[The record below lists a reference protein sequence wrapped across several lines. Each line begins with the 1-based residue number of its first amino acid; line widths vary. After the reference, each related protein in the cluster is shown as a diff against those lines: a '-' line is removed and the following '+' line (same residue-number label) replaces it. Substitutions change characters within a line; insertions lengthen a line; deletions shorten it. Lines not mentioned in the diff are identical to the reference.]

1 MVDDDLGP
9 EGFST
14 RGIPSAK
21 RGLDKRVVDNL
32 VAEAVERWAELKRR
46 YDALQAEVDRAGG
59 LEHLTRNLKSV
70 GDDVTKILEVAKE
83 AADRMRERAQTDMT
97 TANAALE
104 EQAAAVVREAE
115 QQAFQMRG
123 DAWNTGIELL
133 DLVRE
138 TSSAIIA
145 EAEDDALLIRAEA
158 ERESHRRLA
167 VTRKEQ
173 DDILRNARYELDR
186 QIAVA
191 RDLAAEML
199 ETAQEEGIELHPT
212 PEQDMRR
219 RELLDDIERLRALRG
234 IEEVSVL
241 TAEPIMAR
249 SRDDRIRR
257 EDSGFRD
264 FEPGLGELSDS
275 LAAEVEQLGGKR
287 GSAVSTAPPKA
298 ASRRLPRSDSDD
310 VGTLFEA
317 LRTTSDVEVVVETE
331 EPVERVERVP
341 RPTVDPLVVHER
353 AVVPAHN
360 LGLRDLKRRIVDL
373 QAEALE
379 ALRTTGWTPEPRAL
393 LAALAPS
400 LDQAVQRASAGGVA
414 AARTLAGIEVD
425 GPIGSDRARRLMS
438 MMAQELAS
446 QLRSAAGAEGST
458 EEIAARMSKVFR
470 AWRTDDI
477 ERWVSAIVD
486 AAYHDELLAALADGG
501 QAGVRGVSD
510 GAPCAEC
517 PAATGAVWD
526 PAGPPPDGS
535 RIPPAHLGCTCTIVP
550 V

>member
-1 MVDDDLGP
+1 
-9 EGFST
+9 
-14 RGIPSAK
+14 
-21 RGLDKRVVDNL
+21 
-32 VAEAVERWAELKRR
+32 
-46 YDALQAEVDRAGG
+46 
-59 LEHLTRNLKSV
+59 
-70 GDDVTKILEVAKE
+70 E
-83 AADRMRERAQTDMT
+83 AADRLREQGH
-97 TANAALE
+97 AAVAKLT
-104 EQAAAVVREAE
+104 AAAEEKPAAVLQEAE
-115 QQAFQMRG
+115 QQAYQLRG

-158 ERESHRRLA
+158 ERESHRRIV

-186 QIAVA
+186 QIAIA
-191 RDLAAEML
+191 RDLAAEIL
-199 ETAQEEGIELHPT
+199 ETAQEEGIEVHPT
-212 PEQDMRR
+212 PDQEMRR

-241 TAEPIMAR
+241 TAEPVMGR
-249 SRDDRIRR
+249 PRDDRIRR
-257 EDSGFRD
+257 EDAGFRD

-298 ASRRLPRSDSDD
+298 ASRRHPRSDADD

-317 LRTTSDVEVVVETE
+317 LRTTSEVEVVVGTE
-331 EPVERVERVP
+331 DRAERPGRTD

-414 AARTLAGIEVD
+414 AARTLAGIEVG

-501 QAGVRGVSD
+501 YPEVRGVSD
-510 GAPCAEC
+510 GPPCAEC
-517 PAATGAVWD
+517 PARTGAAWD
-526 PAGPPPDGS
+526 PAGEPPDGA
-535 RIPPAHLGCTCTIVP
+535 RVPPAHLGCTCTIAP

>member
-83 AADRMRERAQTDMT
+83 AADGMRERGQADVAKI
-97 TANAALE
+97 TAAAEEQRAALI
-104 EQAAAVVREAE
+104 AEAE
-115 QQAFQMRG
+115 QQANQLRG
-123 DAWNTGIELL
+123 DAWNTGMELL

-158 ERESHRRLA
+158 ERESHRRIA
-167 VTRKEQ
+167 ATRKEQ

-186 QIAVA
+186 QIAIA
-191 RDLAAEML
+191 RDLAAEIL
-199 ETAQEEGIELHPT
+199 ETAQEEGIEVHPT

-241 TAEPIMAR
+241 TTEPVMAR

-257 EDSGFRD
+257 EDAGFRD

-287 GSAVSTAPPKA
+287 GSVSTAAPKA
-298 ASRRLPRSDSDD
+298 GGRRQPRSDSDD

-317 LRTTSDVEVVVETE
+317 LRTTSEVDVVVETE
-331 EPVERVERVP
+331 ESVEQVH

-400 LDQAVQRASAGGVA
+400 LEQAVQRSSAGGVA
-414 AARTLAGIEVD
+414 AARTLAGVEVD

-501 QAGVRGVSD
+501 YAEVRGVS
-510 GAPCAEC
+510 GGTPCAEC
-517 PAATGAVWD
+517 PARTGVVWD
-526 PAGPPPDGS
+526 PAGEPPDGS
-535 RIPPAHLGCTCTIVP
+535 RIPPAHLGCMCTIAP
-550 V
+550 A